1 MGSNPTPAAKARRRS
16 EYSRRVSTA
25 PEPTLVEA
33 PSLGHRVMRI
43 AVWLGALAVAALICQ
58 LLGIDIRG
66 WISNLWD
73 ALSDVAVGYL
83 VAGLALQ
90 TVQTVLTAIAWVG
103 ILRAAY
109 PEAGIKAMP
118 ILTCYAVSVA
128 LNGVL
133 PANIGTFTMLFM
145 FVAIIAGA
153 TFTGI
158 FAGYLVQKIFFTIAG
173 AFVYLYLF
181 LSVPGSFDIQLGGL
195 HDHWA
200 LAVVITVA
208 VVGGL
213 VLLAR
218 FLWRW
223 VKKLWAQAKQGGA
236 ILARPREYLVK
247 VALPSAGGY
256 AAKLGVVAVF
266 LAAYGI
272 PVTFHTVMTV
282 VGGNSIANVTS
293 VTPGGVGVN
302 QAINTATLSN
312 VTDPA
317 TATAYSLGQQLIT
330 TAWNILLAIA
340 LVAFVFGWHGG
351 RQLVTGSYA
360 DAKDKVGEMKDNRKA
375 KKAGEAG

>member
-1 MGSNPTPAAKARRRS
+1 M
-16 EYSRRVSTA
+16 STA
-25 PEPTLVEA
+25 PEPPLVEA
-33 PSLGHRVMRI
+33 PSLGQRIGRV
-43 AVWLGALAVAALICQ
+43 AVWLIGLAVAAILCQ
-58 LLGIDIRG
+58 LLGIDLRG
-66 WISNLWD
+66 WISDLWD
-73 ALSDVAVGYL
+73 AVSNVAVGYL

-90 TVQTVLTAIAWVG
+90 TAQTVFTAIAWFS

-109 PEAGIKAMP
+109 PDAGIKLMP

-128 LNGVL
+128 MNGVL

-153 TFTGI
+153 TFPGI

-173 AFVYLYLF
+173 AVVYLYLF

-200 LAVVITVA
+200 LALIIGFGVVASLLI
-208 VVGGL
+208 VG
-213 VLLAR
+213 R
-218 FLWRW
+218 ILWGW

-236 ILARPREYLVK
+236 ILATPRAYFLK
-247 VALPSAGGY
+247 VALPSLGGY
-256 AAKLGVVAVF
+256 LAKLGVIAVF
-266 LAAYGI
+266 LAAYSI

-302 QAINTATLSN
+302 QAINAATLSD
-312 VTDPA
+312 VTDTA

-340 LVAFVFGWHGG
+340 LVALVFGWQGG
-351 RQLVTGSYA
+351 KQLVTGSYA
-360 DAKDKVGEMKDNRKA
+360 DAKV
-375 KKAGEAG
+375 KAGEMRESRRTKKAEASDLETEGVEPEA

>member
-1 MGSNPTPAAKARRRS
+1 
-16 EYSRRVSTA
+16 
-25 PEPTLVEA
+25 
-33 PSLGHRVMRI
+33 MRI
-43 AVWLGALAVAALICQ
+43 AVWLAALAVAGILCQ
-58 LLGIDIRG
+58 LLGIDLRG

-109 PEAGIKAMP
+109 PEAGIKVMP

-302 QAINTATLSN
+302 QAINTATLSD

-330 TAWNILLAIA
+330 TAWNILVAIV
-340 LVAFVFGWHGG
+340 LVALVFGWQGG

-360 DAKDKVGEMKDNRKA
+360 DAKDKVGEMKDSRKT
-375 KKAGEAG
+375 KKAEEAG